1 MSTILLMPHMAAG
14 DRDAWVADQD
24 LRPLSDL
31 GRRQA
36 AALAEMLERRDLS
49 ALYVSPTLRAQQT
62 LQPLAAATGLPIV
75 IEAGLAEKQ
84 EGEDTRALAL
94 RAWDTLRRIGEEA
107 GEGTVAAVSHGD
119 LIPAVAQFLADE
131 YKLVMVPDLTRRGQW
146 FEIETEGEDVWVTLS
161 EGPAV
166 FPHS

>member
-1 MSTILLMPHMAAG
+1 VSTILLMPHMAAG

-75 IEAGLAEKQ
+75 IDAGLAEKQ